1 MIFCVDDDS
10 AIRDIEVYTLQ
21 QTAFKAKGLSCADEL
36 FLELKNIIPDLI
48 ILDIMMTGK
57 DGIQI
62 LKELKS
68 NPKYENIPV
77 IMATAKGSEMDKI
90 YGLDLGSDDYLV
102 KPFSIMEM
110 VSRVKA
116 VLRRY
121 NKSNNQ
127 EEKTIQD
134 GCLVLNKE
142 EHSVIINQEK
152 INLTIKEFSLLEIL
166 LSTQRKVFTREELLS
181 KVWGMDFAGET
192 RTVDVHIKTLR
203 KKLNEYGAKIKTHV
217 GLGYSYGE

>member
-21 QTAFKAKGLSCADEL
+21 QTGFKAKGLSCADEL

-68 NPKYENIPV
+68 NQKYANIPV

-90 YGLDLGSDDYLV
+90 YGLDLGCDDYLV

-121 NKSNNQ
+121 PKITTKEQ
-127 EEKTIQD
+127 ILQD
-134 GCLVLNKE
+134 DKLLLNKQE
-142 EHSVIINQEK
+142 YTVYINNEK
-152 INLTIKEFSLLEIL
+152 INLTVNEFALLEIL
-166 LSTQRKVFTREELLS
+166 LTTKLIVFSREELLT
-181 KVWGMDFAGET
+181 KIWGLEFTGET
-192 RTVDVHIKTLR
+192 RTVDVHITTLR
-203 KKLNEYGAKIKTHV
+203 KKLKEYGSKIKTHI
-217 GLGYSYGE
+217 GIGYSYGE

>member
-21 QTAFKAKGLSCADEL
+21 QTVFKAKGLSCADEL

-48 ILDIMMTGK
+48 ILDIMMAGK

-68 NPKYENIPV
+68 NQKYANIPV

-116 VLRRY
+116 VLPY
-121 NKSNNQ
+121 SKPNNHLELSFLPDCLTYCIA
-127 EEKTIQD
+127 EEQP
-134 GCLVLNKE
+134 
-142 EHSVIINQEK
+142 
-152 INLTIKEFSLLEIL
+152 
-166 LSTQRKVFTREELLS
+166 
-181 KVWGMDFAGET
+181 
-192 RTVDVHIKTLR
+192 
-203 KKLNEYGAKIKTHV
+203 
-217 GLGYSYGE
+217 

>member
-21 QTAFKAKGLSCADEL
+21 QTGFKAKGLSCADEL

-102 KPFSIMEM
+102 KPFSVMEM

-121 NKSNNQ
+121 NKS

-166 LSTQRKVFTREELLS
+166 LSTQRKVFTREELLT
-181 KVWGMDFAGET
+181 KVWGIDFAGEI

-203 KKLNEYGAKIKTHV
+203 KKLNEYGSKIKTHV

>member
-10 AIRDIEVYTLQ
+10 SIRDIEVYSLQ
-21 QTAFKAKGLSCADEL
+21 QTGFRAKGFSSGEEL
-36 FLELKNIIPDLI
+36 FLELKTNIPKLI
-48 ILDIMMTGK
+48 ILDIMMSGK

-62 LKELKS
+62 LKELKD

-77 IMATAKGSEMDKI
+77 IMATAKGSEMDRI
-90 YGLDLGSDDYLV
+90 LGLDLGCDDYLV

-121 NKSNNQ
+121 NNIKKNTVDILKDDLLILNIQ
-127 EEKTIQD
+127 EHVVCIAD
-134 GCLVLNKE
+134 
-142 EHSVIINQEK
+142 EK
-152 INLTIKEFSLLEIL
+152 ISLTAKEFSLLQL
-166 LSTQRKVFTREELLS
+166 LLENQRKVFAREELLT
-181 KVWGMDFAGET
+181 KIWGMDFIGET

-203 KKLNEYGAKIKTHV
+203 KKLKEYGSKIKTHIGV
-217 GLGYSYGE
+217 GYSYGD